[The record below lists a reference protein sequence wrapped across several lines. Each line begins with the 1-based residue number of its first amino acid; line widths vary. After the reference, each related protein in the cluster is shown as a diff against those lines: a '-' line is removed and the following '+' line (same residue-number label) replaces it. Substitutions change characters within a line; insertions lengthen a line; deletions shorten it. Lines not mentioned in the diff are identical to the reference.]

1 MDGPRTHSR
10 RIWLTL
16 QAEEIV
22 ELKLKQ
28 LMMDGD
34 VAESRVFF
42 YQTVFPRVRRA
53 AERWGISADVPSEQS
68 EEAARADQG

>member
-22 ELKLKQ
+22 ELKQ
-28 LMMDGD
+28 LMMDRD
-34 VAESRVFF
+34 VAGARAFF
-42 YQTVFPRVRRA
+42 YQKVFPRVRRA
-53 AERWGISADVPSEQS
+53 AERWGISADVPSGQS
-68 EEAARADQG
+68 EEAAKADQE